1 MSGGLDSSVVL
12 SICNKL
18 KYEIFAISFNYKQ
31 SKKELGDVI
40 INYMDS
46 NDIPHFNLSD
56 VFELTKKIK
65 PKKTILTNLHS
76 DVDYNHLKNKLP
88 KNIIPAYDGLS
99 FLI

>member
-1 MSGGLDSSVVL
+1 M
-12 SICNKL
+12 NKL
-18 KYEIFAISFNYKQ
+18 KNLKFFVVDCLRFTYHPS
-31 SKKELGDVI
+31 
-40 INYMDS
+40 
-46 NDIPHFNLSD
+46 HFNLSD